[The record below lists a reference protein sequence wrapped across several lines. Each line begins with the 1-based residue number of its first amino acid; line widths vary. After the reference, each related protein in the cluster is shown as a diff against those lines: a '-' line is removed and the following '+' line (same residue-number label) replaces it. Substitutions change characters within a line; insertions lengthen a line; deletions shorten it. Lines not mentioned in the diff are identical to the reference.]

1 MNLMSQI
8 LAVVGQVMLVAV
20 LVTLLVSM
28 FLHELKRLR
37 IVVAVLL
44 VIFMLV
50 PVNGLSISQWLRS
63 ATGDLSVLMLV
74 MLLNILAQRLF
85 DFKLLSVP
93 SRQILLWGALL
104 VGAVF
109 YPFALGLGPIDLYH
123 FGYAP
128 VGMSILLTLVSLSCW
143 LAGKRD
149 LAMVMLLPLLAFNLH
164 MLESTN
170 LWDYLLD
177 PILLMYALVQSCSR
191 IGWQRFFKPGV

>member
-20 LVTLLVSM
+20 LLTLLVSM

-85 DFKLLSVP
+85 DFKLLSAP

-109 YPFALGLGPIDLYH
+109 YPFAMGLGPIDPYH
-123 FGYAP
+123 F
-128 VGMSILLTLVSLSCW
+128 
-143 LAGKRD
+143 
-149 LAMVMLLPLLAFNLH
+149 
-164 MLESTN
+164 
-170 LWDYLLD
+170 
-177 PILLMYALVQSCSR
+177 
-191 IGWQRFFKPGV
+191 